1 MEKYAMPIK
10 NKFLKSRIIFVNK
23 KSFFNTFSIKMLPNS
38 NRYFIVNKPLN
49 MVSQFVGH
57 DIGNM
62 LGKIKFDFPE
72 GTHAIGRLDNQSE
85 GLLILTTNKRV
96 TKLLFQS
103 KTPHTRTYIVQANG
117 TFDEEKL
124 QKLRAGVE
132 ILLRGNS
139 LWITSPCQVELLDEP
154 DPCYKIVNTLHE
166 RHPYSWLKITLTEGK
181 YHQIRKMLIAVNSKV
196 KRLIRISIEDLE
208 LNDLPSGSVREYKE
222 SEFFKLLKI
231 NEY

>member
-1 MEKYAMPIK
+1 
-10 NKFLKSRIIFVNK
+10 
-23 KSFFNTFSIKMLPNS
+23 
-38 NRYFIVNKPLN
+38 

-103 KTPHTRTYIVQANG
+103 KTPHTRTYMVQANG

-124 QKLRAGVE
+124 DKLRDGVE
-132 ILLRGNS
+132 ILLRGNT
-139 LWITSPCQVELLDEP
+139 LWTTSPCQVELLEKPDE
-154 DPCYKIVNTLHE
+154 CYKIVNTLHE
-166 RHPYSWLKITLTEGK
+166 WHPYSWLKITLTEGK

-196 KRLIRISIEDLE
+196 KRLIRTSIEDLE
-208 LNDLPSGSVREYKE
+208 LGDLPQGAVREYKE
-222 SEFFKLLKI
+222 EAFFSLLKI
-231 NEY
+231 INY

>member
-1 MEKYAMPIK
+1 MQSSP
-10 NKFLKSRIIFVNK
+10 
-23 KSFFNTFSIKMLPNS
+23 

-124 QKLRAGVE
+124 QKLRTGVE
-132 ILLRGNS
+132 ILLRGNT
-139 LWITSPCQVELLDEP
+139 LWTTSPFQVELLEKP
-154 DPCYKIVNTLHE
+154 DDCYKIVNTLHE

-196 KRLIRISIEDLE
+196 KRLIRISIEALE
-208 LNDLPSGSVREYKE
+208 LSDLPQGCVREYNE
-222 SEFFKLLKI
+222 VEFFSLLKI
-231 NEY
+231 EEY

>member
-1 MEKYAMPIK
+1 MHP
-10 NKFLKSRIIFVNK
+10 
-23 KSFFNTFSIKMLPNS
+23 NT

-57 DIGNM
+57 EIGNM

-124 QKLRAGVE
+124 NKLRTGVE
-132 ILLRGNS
+132 ILLRGNT
-139 LWITSPCQVELLDEP
+139 LWTTSPCQVELLERPDE
-154 DPCYKIVNTLHE
+154 CYKIVNTLHE
-166 RHPYSWLKITLTEGK
+166 RHPYSWLKITLIEGK

-196 KRLIRISIEDLE
+196 KRLIRTSIEALE
-208 LNDLPSGSVREYKE
+208 LSDLPQGSVREYAE
-222 SEFFKLLKI
+222 DEFFSLLKI
-231 NEY
+231 EEY